1 MALFKVMQKGTKC
14 SIKPSAPSLGGKRL
28 RMRKNSQS
36 PGNLKLWKDSTYL
49 GTNISNLQTWQ
60 TGKPHKLA
68 WLQFLG
74 RAEEI
79 ASNKAINPRTG
90 VHLMLTLSAGHLLV
104 SASNLTKSAS
114 FVKILHLKS
123 QCDFSTLLLFNVSIN
138 SLKVKA
144 ELLNHASNMATG
156 RGGQGLD
163 RAELWNIVPC
173 AGPAHTKWIS
183 KCQVWSWVCWKTAC
197 RQQVINSVRIK

>member
-1 MALFKVMQKGTKC
+1 
-14 SIKPSAPSLGGKRL
+14 
-28 RMRKNSQS
+28 
-36 PGNLKLWKDSTYL
+36 
-49 GTNISNLQTWQ
+49 
-60 TGKPHKLA
+60 
-68 WLQFLG
+68 
-74 RAEEI
+74 
-79 ASNKAINPRTG
+79 
-90 VHLMLTLSAGHLLV
+90 MLTLSAGHLLV

-163 RAELWNIVPC
+163 RAEL
-173 AGPAHTKWIS
+173 
-183 KCQVWSWVCWKTAC
+183 
-197 RQQVINSVRIK
+197 